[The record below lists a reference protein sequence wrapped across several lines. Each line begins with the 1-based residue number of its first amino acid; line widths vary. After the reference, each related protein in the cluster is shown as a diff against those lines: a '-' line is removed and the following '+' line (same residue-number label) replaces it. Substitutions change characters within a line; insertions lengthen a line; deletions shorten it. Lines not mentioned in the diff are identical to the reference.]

1 MKSAQLQRE
10 PSLTPAALAE
20 IHNQAFTQE
29 RPWSAIEFE
38 DLMQQ
43 PGVFV
48 ISQSHCF
55 VLGRL
60 VVDELE
66 ILTVA
71 CAPSHQ
77 KQGHARAVMLNLLN
91 RAACNGGLWSF
102 LEVASDNTAAISVYQ
117 GLEFEQVGQRKN
129 YYKRKDT
136 APCDA
141 LTFRKYLI

>member
-1 MKSAQLQRE
+1 
-10 PSLTPAALAE
+10 
-20 IHNQAFTQE
+20 
-29 RPWSAIEFE
+29 
-38 DLMQQ
+38 MQQ

-48 ISQSHCF
+48 ISRSQCF

-77 KQGHARAVMLNLLN
+77 KQGHARTVMLNLLN

-102 LEVASDNTAAISVYQ
+102 LEVASDNIPAISLYK
-117 GLEFEQVGQRKN
+117 GLGFAQVGLRKGYYERIDGAIFDALLLRKN
-129 YYKRKDT
+129 
-136 APCDA
+136 
-141 LTFRKYLI
+141 LI

>member
-1 MKSAQLQRE
+1 MQRE

-38 DLMQQ
+38 DLIEQ

-55 VLGRL
+55 VLGRW

-77 KQGHARAVMLNLLN
+77 KQGHARTVMLNLLN
-91 RAACNGGLWSF
+91 RAVCNGGLWSF
-102 LEVASDNTAAISVYQ
+102 LEVASDNKPAISLYK
-117 GLEFEQVGQRKN
+117 GLGFAQVGLRKG
-129 YYKRKDT
+129 YYKRIDG
-136 APCDA
+136 AIFDA
-141 LTFRKYLI
+141 LLLRKDLILKI

>member
-1 MKSAQLQRE
+1 M
-10 PSLTPAALAE
+10 AE
-20 IHNQAFTQE
+20 IRNQAFRQE

-43 PGVFV
+43 PGVFG

-77 KQGHARAVMLNLLN
+77 KQGHARTVMLNLLN
-91 RAACNGGLWSF
+91 RAVCNGGLWSF
-102 LEVASDNTAAISVYQ
+102 LEVASDNKPAISLYK
-117 GLEFEQVGQRKN
+117 GLGFAQVGLREG
-129 YYKRKDT
+129 YYKRKDG
-136 APCDA
+136 AMLDA
-141 LTFRKYLI
+141 LIFRKNLILNI